1 VTELISGGK
10 QICCNFRQLV
20 TSTRLR
26 QGCQIFQGAIY
37 QNWKN
42 IPNYHKIL
50 YPMAVILTKW
60 PQNRPNGRKIDQM
73 AIKYT
78 NIYDGKT
85 LHNLP
90 KLLFLA

>member
-1 VTELISGGK
+1 
-10 QICCNFRQLV
+10 
-20 TSTRLR
+20 
-26 QGCQIFQGAIY
+26 
-37 QNWKN
+37 
-42 IPNYHKIL
+42 
-50 YPMAVILTKW
+50 MAVILTKW